1 MRRFFFTADERI
13 EDRVTLC
20 QKESR
25 HIQKVLRLHPGE
37 KIELFDGSDTLYSAK
52 IVELGKSV
60 QARII
65 SSKRIDLQKKSE
77 LWLGQGVVKTKQ
89 MELLLQKCTELG
101 VNDFTPFISSRCQGN
116 LIEQSRQK
124 DHRWRRII
132 GEACKQCFR
141 LQPMNLYRVQ
151 GFDEVTATKSNDYG
165 VLKLLFWERE
175 REVNLVDFSADIK
188 SYSTVKLLFGPEG
201 GFTDSEIES
210 ARLAGWQTVG
220 LGPRILRAETAAMAA
235 VAIVQHLLGN
245 M

>member
-13 EDRVTLC
+13 EDKVTLC

-25 HIQKVLRLHPGE
+25 HIRKVLRLHPGE
-37 KIELFDGSDTLYSAK
+37 KIELFDGSDTLYSAE

-124 DHRWRRII
+124 DERWHRII
-132 GEACKQCFR
+132 GEACKQCVR
-141 LQPMNLYRVQ
+141 LQPMNLHRLQ
-151 GFDEVTATKSNDYG
+151 GFDEITAKKNNDHD

-175 REVNLVDFSADIK
+175 RDVNLVDFSTDIK
-188 SYSTVKLLFGPEG
+188 SCPTVKLLFGPEG
-201 GFTDSEIES
+201 GFTNSEVEA
-210 ARLAGWQTVG
+210 ARIAGWQTVG